1 MLGSVKRE
9 DTCII
14 VKYFHNAFGAW
25 MKQEGD
31 GISAIE
37 RRKTALYEYR

>member
-1 MLGSVKRE
+1 
-9 DTCII
+9 
-14 VKYFHNAFGAW
+14 

-37 RRKTALYEYR
+37 RRKTALYAAVKAHPGNRPGCQGGPDGHNGEYDR